1 MLTFTE
7 SSDNDFEVNSV
18 NNLALSS
25 DQNAIVQLS
34 RSVIERQRGEMQ
46 YLSDEGIPTAETLW
60 DGAPNQLQY
69 QFYCRQAIAQ
79 LDGVV
84 SVDRFDTEITENG
97 ELIYDAKI
105 TTTYGQQDFSNAR
118 V

>member
-1 MLTFTE
+1 MLTFE
-7 SSDNDFEVNSV
+7 ENSANDFVVNSV
-18 NNLALSS
+18 NDLALAS

-46 YLSDEGIPTAETLW
+46 FLADEGIPTAETLW

-79 LDGVV
+79 LAGVV
-84 SVDRFDTEITENG
+84 SVDRFDTEITEDG
-97 ELIYDAKI
+97 ELLYDAKI
-105 TTTYGQQDFSNAR
+105 TTTYGQQEFSNAR